1 MNNNR
6 LTSPCYWKAQNRK
19 IQSVCGGWLG
29 GKPNPVNVAWHRR
42 GFIDLGIAP
51 FTGGIWECRD
61 AGLTSHCCS
70 WRILLLLSFSWIN
83 AQWNLRLH
91 QQNGPSLTL
100 RLGFNREG
108 SHSLSWR
115 IIVKPFK
122 MKSVLIWESFGK
134 KKHMKI
140 SHCGL
145 TRRQMLF
152 LVPLAVGKGGRT
164 ECFTLND
171 WARATDSSFQ
181 ECGISVAS
189 GDGCFENKCCLF
201 PCINSG

>member
-29 GKPNPVNVAWHRR
+29 GKPNPVNVAWHRQ

-134 KKHMKI
+134 KKHTKI
-140 SHCGL
+140 SRCGL
-145 TRRQMLF
+145 TRRQILF
-152 LVPLAVGKGGRT
+152 PFLWQLGKEVG
-164 ECFTLND
+164 LNASP
-171 WARATDSSFQ
+171 WMIGQGQQILLFRSVAFLLLQ
-181 ECGISVAS
+181 VMVVLKISVVYSLA
-189 GDGCFENKCCLF
+189 
-201 PCINSG
+201 